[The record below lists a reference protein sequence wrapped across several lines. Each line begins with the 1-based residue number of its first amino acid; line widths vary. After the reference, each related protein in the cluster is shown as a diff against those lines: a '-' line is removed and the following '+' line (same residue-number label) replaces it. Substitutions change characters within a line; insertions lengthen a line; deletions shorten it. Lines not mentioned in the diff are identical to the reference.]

1 MDTAST
7 VAATVK
13 FDCGGTIRVCEA
25 GSGMRDGD
33 GGLLLLVEMEGSMGR
48 GVGKNAAVG
57 APRGAAGVPGRIS
70 VDERCSDEFGA
81 AGVPGRTSVSD
92 FSGGGL

>member
-1 MDTAST
+1 M
-7 VAATVK
+7 
-13 FDCGGTIRVCEA
+13 E
-25 GSGMRDGD
+25 GD
-33 GGLLLLVEMEGSMGR
+33 GGLLLPAETGASTGM

-70 VDERCSDEFGA
+70 VDERCSDGVGA
-81 AGVPGRTSVSD
+81 AGVPGRISVSD